1 MISKKNNKGYPKYLR
16 EIITITEKTR
26 DQRLNEPFPLM
37 NLKERERL
45 LKQSH
50 PDYKKKTKR
59 PLRIGPNKGDL
70 MPHEVVDLLEA
81 HSLIKPENISLSEV
95 NFDIDVLIIGGG
107 GAGMTAALWA
117 NYAGIEAKKILII
130 QKLRL
135 GDSNSIMS
143 QGGVQAADKS
153 NDSPSIHYIDVL
165 GGGHFTNN
173 PQLVRRLVIDGP
185 KIMDWHQK
193 LGVTYDKESDGTMVT
208 LHGGGTSRKR
218 MHSARDYTGLEIV
231 RNLKDEIINK
241 NIPLLEFTSA
251 IELLTDKNG
260 QVVGAMLYNME
271 TQNYLIAKAKSTI
284 LTTGGFGRLHIQ
296 GFQTTNHYGATAD
309 GLVLAYRAGATLRDM
324 DSTQYHP
331 TGAAYPEQI
340 VGLLV
345 TEKVRGLGAQPINM
359 HGKQFVNSREPRDVE
374 AAAIIKECY
383 ENNNGITTPTGMRG
397 VWLDTPMID
406 IIHGEGTI
414 QKELPAMFRQYK
426 RFNIDITQ
434 EPILVFPTLHY
445 QNGGIVITENAN
457 TLVPGLFA
465 AGEVT
470 GGTHGKNRL
479 MGNSIL
485 EYSVFGRIAGIN
497 AAKYVLKAKIGA
509 PTLNHLKEY
518 ERNLNAELETKRK
531 SPILLPEYRGK
542 KVLSHVLNID

>member
-1 MISKKNNKGYPKYLR
+1 MISKENNKGYPKYLQK
-16 EIITITEKTR
+16 IITITEKTR

-185 KIMDWHQK
+185 KIMD
-193 LGVTYDKESDGTMVT
+193 LYD
-208 LHGGGTSRKR
+208 
-218 MHSARDYTGLEIV
+218 I
-231 RNLKDEIINK
+231 
-241 NIPLLEFTSA
+241 
-251 IELLTDKNG
+251 
-260 QVVGAMLYNME
+260 
-271 TQNYLIAKAKSTI
+271 
-284 LTTGGFGRLHIQ
+284 
-296 GFQTTNHYGATAD
+296 
-309 GLVLAYRAGATLRDM
+309 
-324 DSTQYHP
+324 
-331 TGAAYPEQI
+331 
-340 VGLLV
+340 
-345 TEKVRGLGAQPINM
+345 
-359 HGKQFVNSREPRDVE
+359 
-374 AAAIIKECY
+374 
-383 ENNNGITTPTGMRG
+383 
-397 VWLDTPMID
+397 
-406 IIHGEGTI
+406 
-414 QKELPAMFRQYK
+414 
-426 RFNIDITQ
+426 
-434 EPILVFPTLHY
+434 
-445 QNGGIVITENAN
+445 
-457 TLVPGLFA
+457 
-465 AGEVT
+465 
-470 GGTHGKNRL
+470 
-479 MGNSIL
+479 
-485 EYSVFGRIAGIN
+485 
-497 AAKYVLKAKIGA
+497 
-509 PTLNHLKEY
+509 
-518 ERNLNAELETKRK
+518 
-531 SPILLPEYRGK
+531 
-542 KVLSHVLNID
+542 